1 MTPITRLPDDERAS
15 LIARLKKIEG
25 QARGIQKMIDD
36 GRECADVLDQVASI
50 KAAVNGLGGELI
62 EVVAMRCIRHPE
74 EFGSPE
80 QAIGEAVRILIRS
93 GR

>member
-1 MTPITRLPDDERAS
+1 MTSISRLPDDDRAN
-15 LIARLKKIEG
+15 LLARLKKIEG

-36 GRECADVLDQVASI
+36 GRECADVLNQVASI
-50 KAAVNGLGGELI
+50 KAAVNGLSGELL
-62 EVVAMRCIRHPE
+62 EAVAMRCIRHPE

-80 QAIGEAVRILIRS
+80 QAIGEAVRTLIRS